1 MPHLICCINNTSMF
15 SSTSGRIIEQSP
27 AERCGKLRVGD
38 RILAVNGVDISRM
51 LHEDIVTLI
60 KDSGYSVKLLVS
72 PVTPPNSADK
82 RANVSQTFILYFF
95 LLDGVTPFFS
105 DYGYLCLAHTD
116 LFHSPLTL
124 GWRYISDKSVKAR
137 FSFFWE

>member
-1 MPHLICCINNTSMF
+1 MLT
-15 SSTSGRIIEQSP
+15 GRIIEQSP

-72 PVTPPNSADK
+72 PVNPTPNSPDK
-82 RANVSQTFILYFF
+82 RPNVSLTN
-95 LLDGVTPFFS
+95 G
-105 DYGYLCLAHTD
+105 LC
-116 LFHSPLTL
+116 
-124 GWRYISDKSVKAR
+124 
-137 FSFFWE
+137 